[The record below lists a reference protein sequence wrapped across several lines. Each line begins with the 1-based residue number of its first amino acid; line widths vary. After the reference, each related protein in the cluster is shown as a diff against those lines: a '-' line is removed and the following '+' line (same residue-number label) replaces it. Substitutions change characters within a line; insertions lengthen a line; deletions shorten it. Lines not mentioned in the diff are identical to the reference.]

1 MQNNLFFY
9 LLVSVFVYVS
19 TETQIDDSIQGN
31 FIRNLVSDLS
41 KEYFIDIS
49 NFLDGNTINIAFS
62 FVNSNPFSST
72 FVMADFD
79 SYFNAN

>member
-1 MQNNLFFY
+1 MHNNLFFC
-9 LLVSVFVYVS
+9 LLVSAFIYIS
-19 TETQIDDSIQGN
+19 AETQIDDSIQGN
-31 FIRNLVSDLS
+31 FIGNLVSDLS
-41 KEYFIDIS
+41 KEYFVDIS
-49 NFLDGNTINIAFS
+49 NFLDGNTINIAFN